1 MIAQL
6 IQGGLLALPAV
17 IVPSSL
23 KVFLISRTLQGGWR
37 SIWPALFTPLI
48 TDAPIALLVL
58 LILRQTPF
66 WFFHLLQISGGL
78 FVLYLAWRLL
88 PFLRTR
94 GVDYQAV
101 AQMRM
106 RRTLLQAVGI
116 NFLNPVPYIFVSG
129 VLVPRTLSAL
139 ALARAPGQAL
149 GFLLGFYGILI
160 GGMGL
165 LVLAFDRAGR
175 LDPRVNYGLL
185 IVSILG
191 LVVLGLQQ
199 IGAGVLALWG

>member
-6 IQGGLLALPAV
+6 IQGGVLALPAV

-48 TDAPIALLVL
+48 TDAPIALLVV
-58 LILRQTPF
+58 LILRQLPP
-66 WFFHLLQISGGL
+66 WFFNLLQVGGGL

-101 AQMRM
+101 AQVRL

-129 VLVPRTLSAL
+129 VMVPRTLSAL
-139 ALARAPGQAL
+139 ERSPGQAL
-149 GFLLGFYGILI
+149 GFLLGFYGVLI

-165 LVLAFDRAGR
+165 LVLTFDRAGR
-175 LDPRVNYGLL
+175 LDPRVNYALL

-199 IGAGVLALWG
+199 IGVGILGLWG